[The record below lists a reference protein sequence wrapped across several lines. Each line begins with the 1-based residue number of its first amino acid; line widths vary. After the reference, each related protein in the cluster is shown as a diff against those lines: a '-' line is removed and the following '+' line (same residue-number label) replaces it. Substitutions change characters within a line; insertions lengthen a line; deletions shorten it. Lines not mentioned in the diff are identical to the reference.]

1 MKKLTLQEAKD
12 RFVQFGECNHD
23 EDFETEFTPY
33 GCDGVLI
40 TQCTICSKVKSKVYL
55 NLT

>member
-12 RFVQFGECNHD
+12 RFVEFGECNHD
-23 EDFETEFTPY
+23 PNFETEFSPY
-33 GCDGVLI
+33 GCDNVLI
-40 TQCTICSKVKSKVYL
+40 TQCTVCSEVKSKVYV